1 VPACDSLSTA
11 IHGAGTA
18 RRYTAHAMK
27 AVQRYILRL
36 MIGPFVFVLLAL
48 TGVVWLSQSL
58 RFLDRIVNQGL
69 DFGSFLYLTSLVL
82 PGVLAVLIP
91 VSLFCATLYAY
102 NRLSSDSE
110 LVVMWANGFS
120 GRALAAPAMLLGVI
134 CMILVLLMNL
144 YLTPLGARTLRTTQY
159 ELRTNL
165 AGLLLQE
172 GVFNNPAVGLTVY
185 VRERLPSGEMLGIL
199 IHDNR
204 DRSQPVTMMAERGAL
219 IRTPEGPRFMM
230 INGNRQQVGGEDQA
244 LSLLYFDRYALDL
257 EGYAEG
263 GGEGWREP
271 HERYMQ
277 ELLWPD
283 MDSPDDVNNY
293 WRFQVEAHN
302 RIAAPLGAIALTLIA
317 LAATLGGEYSRRGRY
332 RRLVAAAFGAIG
344 FLVLSIGLPYLASIV
359 PQALALLYLSPVV
372 VSGIAA
378 TLMLRNRPFALGRF
392 GRLLGI
398 GGAPAGEPHRLGS

>member
-1 VPACDSLSTA
+1 MRAL
-11 IHGAGTA
+11 
-18 RRYTAHAMK
+18 
-27 AVQRYILRL
+27 QRYILRL
-36 MIGPFVFVLLAL
+36 LVGPLIFVLLAL

-102 NRLSSDSE
+102 NRLSNDSE
-110 LVVMWANGFS
+110 LVVMWATGFS
-120 GRALAAPAMLLGVI
+120 RWALAWPAILLSVGCAV
-134 CMILVLLMNL
+134 LVLFMNL

-165 AGLLLQE
+165 AGVLLQE
-172 GVFNNPAVGLTVY
+172 GVFNNPAPGLTVY
-185 VRERLPSGEMLGIL
+185 VRERQPSGEMLGIL

-204 DRSQPVTMMAERGAL
+204 DQARPITMMAERGAL
-219 IRTPEGPRFMM
+219 IRTPEGPRFLM
-230 INGNRQQVGGEDQA
+230 INGNRQQVGGSDQS
-244 LSLLYFDRYALDL
+244 LSLLYFDRYALDM
-257 EGYAEG
+257 EAYSED

-271 HERYMQ
+271 HERYMH

-283 MDSPDDVNNY
+283 MEDADDRNNY

-302 RIAAPLGAIALTLIA
+302 RLAGPLGTISLAMIA

-344 FLVLSIGLPYLASIV
+344 FLVLSIGLPYLANIV
-359 PQALALLYLSPVV
+359 PGALVLLYIAPVIVAAGAAVLMVRDRPIPLRWPARPSPGG
-372 VSGIAA
+372 SRAA
-378 TLMLRNRPFALGRF
+378 PLPR
-392 GRLLGI
+392 
-398 GGAPAGEPHRLGS
+398 

>member
-1 VPACDSLSTA
+1 MRSLQS
-11 IHGAGTA
+11 
-18 RRYTAHAMK
+18 
-27 AVQRYILRL
+27 YILRL
-36 MIGPFVFVLLAL
+36 LLGPFVFVVLAL

-91 VSLFCATLYAY
+91 VGLFCATLYTF
-102 NRLSSDSE
+102 NRLASDSE
-110 LVVMWANGFS
+110 LVVMWATGFS
-120 GRALAAPAMLLGVI
+120 RWALAWPALLLAACCTV
-134 CMILVLLMNL
+134 LVLFMNL

-165 AGLLLQE
+165 ASVLLQE
-172 GVFNNPAVGLTVY
+172 GVFNNPAQGLTVY

-204 DRSQPVTMMAERGAL
+204 DKAKPITMMAERGAL

-230 INGNRQQVGGEDQA
+230 INGNRQQVGGEGKA

-257 EGYAEG
+257 DAYTERS
-263 GGEGWREP
+263 GEGWREP
-271 HERYMQ
+271 HERYMN

-283 MDSPDDVNNY
+283 MENADDRNNY
-293 WRFQVEAHN
+293 WRFQVEAHS
-302 RIAAPLGAIALTLIA
+302 RMAGPLGTITLALIA
-317 LAATLGGEYSRRGRY
+317 LAATLGGEYNRRGRY

-344 FLVLSIGLPYLASIV
+344 FLVLSIGLPYLANILPSTLV
-359 PQALALLYLSPVV
+359 LLYLSPLI
-372 VSGIAA
+372 VSGAA
-378 TLMLRNRPFALGRF
+378 IWLMLRDRPLGLGRL
-392 GRLLGI
+392 GRWI
-398 GGAPAGEPHRLGS
+398 DRAGAVLAPRRAKA

>member
-1 VPACDSLSTA
+1 
-11 IHGAGTA
+11 
-18 RRYTAHAMK
+18 MK
-27 AVQRYILRL
+27 ALQRYILRL
-36 MIGPFVFVLLAL
+36 LVGPFIFVLLAL

-110 LVVMWANGFS
+110 LVVMWASGFS
-120 GRALAAPAMLLGVI
+120 GRALAAPAMLMAVI
-134 CMILVLLMNL
+134 GMALVLVLNL

-204 DRSQPVTMMAERGAL
+204 DKSQPVTMMAERGAL

-257 EGYAEG
+257 EGYAER

-271 HERYMQ
+271 HERYMH

-293 WRFQVEAHN
+293 WRFQVDAHN
-302 RIAAPLGAIALTLIA
+302 RLATPLGTLTLVLIA
-317 LAATLGGEYSRRGRY
+317 LAATLGGEYSRRGRF

-344 FLVLSIGLPYLASIV
+344 FLVLTIGLPYLAVIV
-359 PQALALLYLSPVV
+359 PQALPLLYLSP
-372 VSGIAA
+372 IAA
-378 TLMLRNRPFALGRF
+378 GAVAAAIMMHTRPLGLGWLGRLAG
-392 GRLLGI
+392 GR
-398 GGAPAGEPHRLGS
+398 ASDPAGSPGDLRG

>member
-1 VPACDSLSTA
+1 MQ
-11 IHGAGTA
+11 
-18 RRYTAHAMK
+18 RRSYTAAAMRSL
-27 AVQRYILRL
+27 QYYILRL
-36 MIGPFVFVLLAL
+36 LIGPFAFVVLAL

-91 VSLFCATLYAY
+91 VGLFCATLYTF
-102 NRLSSDSE
+102 NRLASDSE
-110 LVVMWANGFS
+110 LVVMWATGFS
-120 GRALAAPAMLLGVI
+120 RWALAWPALIMAAFCTV
-134 CMILVLLMNL
+134 LVLAMNL

-165 AGLLLQE
+165 AGVLLQE
-172 GVFNNPAVGLTVY
+172 GVFNNPAPGLTVY

-204 DRSQPVTMMAERGAL
+204 DKAKPITMMAERGAL

-230 INGNRQQVGGEDQA
+230 INGNRQQVGGEGKS

-257 EGYAEG
+257 DAYTQS
-263 GGEGWREP
+263 GGEGWQEP
-271 HERYMQ
+271 HERYMH

-283 MDSPDDVNNY
+283 MDNPDDRNNY

-302 RIAAPLGAIALTLIA
+302 RLAGPLGTMTLALIA

-344 FLVLSIGLPYLASIV
+344 FMVLSIGLPYLANIV
-359 PQALALLYLSPVV
+359 PTTIFLLYLSPLVV
-372 VSGIAA
+372 AA
-378 TLMLRNRPFALGRF
+378 ISVWLMLRDSPLGAGRLGRWVGALGDHLPSWRF
-392 GRLLGI
+392 ARAKG
-398 GGAPAGEPHRLGS
+398 